1 MILSRSASVAAVLA
15 LAGGL
20 AGCGDGTSGAA
31 AEAAKQP
38 IVATTTIWA
47 DVTSNVACGD
57 EVTSIVPA
65 GADPH
70 SFEPSLRDRAAI
82 DAADVVIAN
91 GNDLEHSLV
100 DVLHTASDAGVEV
113 IELTSHVEL
122 LHAEQAEHDEH
133 DEQAGEET
141 HDHGTDDPHFWQDP
155 SRVAGVVDVIASAVV
170 AAGADATRVDRCA
183 ADYRAKLL
191 ALDAE
196 IAEILSGLPPARR
209 LLVTSHDSLGYFAD
223 RYDFEVVGTVIPA
236 SNTLAET
243 SAAELAELAELIEQ
257 LQVPAIFTEQLEST
271 ADADALAERLGVQL
285 VPLVTD
291 SLVDEASGDTYVEML
306 RGNATKIAEALAA

>member
-1 MILSRSASVAAVLA
+1 VAAVLA

-100 DVLHTASDAGVEV
+100 DVLQTASEDDVEV

-122 LHAEQAEHDEH
+122 LHDEHDEH
-133 DEQAGEET
+133 DEQAGDET
-141 HDHGTDDPHFWQDP
+141 DDHGTDDPHFWQDP

-170 AAGADATRVDRCA
+170 AAGADANRIDRCA
-183 ADYRAKLL
+183 ADYRAELL

-271 ADADALAERLGVQL
+271 ADADALAERLGVRL

-291 SLVDEASGDTYVEML
+291 SLVEEGGGDTYVEML

>member
-91 GNDLEHSLV
+91 GNDL
-100 DVLHTASDAGVEV
+100 
-113 IELTSHVEL
+113 
-122 LHAEQAEHDEH
+122 
-133 DEQAGEET
+133 
-141 HDHGTDDPHFWQDP
+141 
-155 SRVAGVVDVIASAVV
+155 
-170 AAGADATRVDRCA
+170 
-183 ADYRAKLL
+183 
-191 ALDAE
+191 
-196 IAEILSGLPPARR
+196 
-209 LLVTSHDSLGYFAD
+209 
-223 RYDFEVVGTVIPA
+223 
-236 SNTLAET
+236 
-243 SAAELAELAELIEQ
+243 
-257 LQVPAIFTEQLEST
+257 
-271 ADADALAERLGVQL
+271 
-285 VPLVTD
+285 
-291 SLVDEASGDTYVEML
+291 
-306 RGNATKIAEALAA
+306 